1 MSTDKIC
8 ATCASWNPKASKGDA
23 RGVGAMAQHRMAICD
38 RGPKWKFYPPQ
49 STCPKH
55 EPATASVVQAR
66 AAWLAKG
73 EVLVLQVKEAT
84 K

>member
-1 MSTDKIC
+1 MTDKTC
-8 ATCASWNPKASKGDA
+8 ATCKSWNPRESG
-23 RGVGAMAQHRMAICD
+23 GMAKHRMAICA
-38 RGPKWKFYPPQ
+38 RGPKWRFFPPQ
-49 STCPKH
+49 SSCRKH
-55 EPATASVVQAR
+55 EAAPASVVQAR

>member
-1 MSTDKIC
+1 MSANKTC
-8 ATCASWNPKASKGDA
+8 ATCASWSPRDS
-23 RGVGAMAQHRMAICD
+23 GAMAKHRMAVCL
-38 RGPKWKFYPPQ
+38 RGPKWKFLPPQ

-55 EPATASVVQAR
+55 EAAKPDVVEAR

-84 K
+84 R

>member
-1 MSTDKIC
+1 MSTDKTC
-8 ATCASWNPKASKGDA
+8 ATCASWSPRDSG
-23 RGVGAMAQHRMAICD
+23 GMAKHRMAVCL
-38 RGPKWKFYPPQ
+38 RGPKWRFYPPQ

-55 EPATASVVQAR
+55 EAAPASVVQAR

-84 K
+84 R